1 MTQGE
6 ADAICAFVRAMV
18 GEQPAVNPPAPPPV
32 IPTAPSS
39 IEGVKVDYRELGVG
53 QQVSVGDLKDRI
65 LVVKVTAGSSIKIFE
80 FDGGTLLTRMVWI
93 TDDPS
98 GTPQWRRGD
107 GGAIRPGQYF
117 VVKPYKAGQF
127 SNAAVSVYP

>member
-1 MTQGE
+1 
-6 ADAICAFVRAMV
+6 
-18 GEQPAVNPPAPPPV
+18 
-32 IPTAPSS
+32 
-39 IEGVKVDYRELGVG
+39 VKVDYRELGVG

-107 GGAIRPGQYF
+107 GGAIRAGQYF